1 MKRLLMLIVLISI
14 GGLIF
19 WNQSRGTESVQETK
33 TQDKSET
40 QVLGKETE
48 EVRAIFVPYWTFG
61 SQPLETEEFNE
72 LIYFGVAADSS
83 GIDESDPGFEKIQD
97 FIDVSDKS
105 KKRFLTIRMLD
116 QDENSKVLKSPAAQ
130 NKIISESLGLVDEY
144 GFDGVVLDLET
155 SSLSFESVVE
165 NITNFNKA
173 FYQAA
178 KKDKKLYYVALY
190 GDTYYRAR
198 PYDIKAIGQNS
209 DRLLIMSYDF
219 HKARGNPG
227 PNFPLAGRSTFGYDF
242 KTMISDYLKE
252 APAGKLVPVFG
263 YFGYDWPVT
272 SGGNAEANGTAKSLN
287 LIKSNFIDSC
297 SQTECKWVRDQVSGE
312 TKVTYTDEEG
322 ENHVIW
328 FEDEKSVE
336 AKQKFLKEKGINSFG
351 AWAYSYFDF
360 SR

>member
-1 MKRLLMLIVLISI
+1 MKRLGLLLILVAI
-14 GGLIF
+14 GGFIY
-19 WNQSRGTESVQETK
+19 WNQSRETDSVRQEVTQTK
-33 TQDKSET
+33 PET

-48 EVRAIFVPYWTFG
+48 EVRAIFIPYWTFG
-61 SQPLETEEFNE
+61 AQPLETDEFNE

-83 GIDESDPGFEKIQD
+83 GIDESDPGFGKIQD
-97 FIDVSDKS
+97 FIEASDRS
-105 KKRFLTIRMLD
+105 KKRLLTVRMLD
-116 QDENSKVLKSPAAQ
+116 QDENSKVLKNTAAQ
-130 NKIISESLGLVDEY
+130 NKIISESLGLADDF
-144 GFDGVVLDLET
+144 GFDGMVLDLET

-173 FYQAA
+173 FYKAA
-178 KKDKKLYYVALY
+178 QKDKKLYYVALY

-198 PYDIKAIGQNS
+198 PYDIKSIGQNA

-227 PNFPLAGRSTFGYDF
+227 PNFPLSGKSTYGYDF

-252 APAGKLVPVFG
+252 APAQKIVPVFG
-263 YFGYDWPVT
+263 YFGYDWLVT
-272 SGGNAEANGTAKSLN
+272 SDGTAESNGTAKSLN
-287 LIKSNFIDSC
+287 LINSNFIDSC

-312 TKVTYTDEEG
+312 TKVTYTDEDG

-336 AKQKFLKEKGINSFG
+336 AKQKFLKEKGINSYG
-351 AWAYSYFDF
+351 AWAYSYF
-360 SR
+360 